1 MQKEKTERERER
13 ESARNTNTFV
23 NQYWDHKMRLIL
35 VSFYLLT
42 KEEQKNLLSSFTF
55 CFVKTHAIE
64 RLTHWFS
71 IQFPIILFY
80 FVSILIILQ
89 TLFSFFFFSLLRTY
103 PVCHKWFALLS
114 INFLFPTPLLYT
126 VFKLP
131 KPIITKEYTIIFLS
145 AFVFFD
151 FK

>member
-13 ESARNTNTFV
+13 ESESTRNTNTFV

-35 VSFYLLT
+35 VSFYWLT

-89 TLFSFFFFSLLRTY
+89 TLFSFFFFFSSPDLPSLSQMI
-103 PVCHKWFALLS
+103 CS
-114 INFLFPTPLLYT
+114 
-126 VFKLP
+126 
-131 KPIITKEYTIIFLS
+131 
-145 AFVFFD
+145 FVYQFSFSHPSVIHCIQTAKTD
-151 FK
+151 HH